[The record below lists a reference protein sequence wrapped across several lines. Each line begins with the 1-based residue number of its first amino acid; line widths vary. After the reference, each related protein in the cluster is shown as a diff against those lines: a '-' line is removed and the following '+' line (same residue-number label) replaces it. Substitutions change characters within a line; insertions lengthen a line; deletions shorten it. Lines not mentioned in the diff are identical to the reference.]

1 MSATIETV
9 TVKVM
14 NSYDYCHFEVAL
26 GLRNDD
32 GIEKIDVDNARKDC
46 QRLVDKAIKQYK
58 IAKNMAALRT
68 DGEYKLKNFKAIC
81 EEIQRKDEQ
90 NRTLREIALLKQL
103 EQETGNLGS
112 TTAMTTKT
120 ILRNLRINCFS
131 N

>member
-103 EQETGNLGS
+103 EQENWES
-112 TTAMTTKT
+112 
-120 ILRNLRINCFS
+120 RFDYS
-131 N
+131 YDYEDDFEEPQD